1 MSTGRI
7 EYARVERI
15 LDHPLAAVWA
25 WVGDFG
31 GVDAWI
37 DGVTE
42 CRVTGEGIGAVRTV
56 TRNGSRV
63 RERLDHL
70 DPEAH
75 EIAYRILDPHPLPA
89 GDVHGLIALVPQG
102 EAGTRIVWRSEAR
115 DFRVPK
121 AELGTAITGFYAA
134 SIDRLAARLAET
146 GDG

>member
-25 WVGDFG
+25 FVGRFD

-37 DGVTE
+37 DGVAE
-42 CRVTGEGIGAVRTV
+42 CRVTGAGVGAVRAV
-56 TRNGSRV
+56 TRNGSSV
-63 RERLDHL
+63 RERLDRL

-75 EIAYRILDPHPLPA
+75 ESAYRILDPHPLPA
-89 GDVHGLIALVPQG
+89 SDVRGLIALAPEG
-102 EAGTRIVWRSEAR
+102 EARTRIVWRSEAR
-115 DFRVPK
+115 DFRVSK
-121 AELGTAITGFYAA
+121 AELGAAIARFYAA
-134 SIDRLAARLAET
+134 SIDRLAARLAEI